1 MYYYSFLLY
10 QVEESSSKV
19 QSLHSQAEIVLSGLN
34 EDNILAE
41 QQKSESLM
49 NELNSVRVFCFFL
62 HTLLGRDSQT
72 SPVYV

>member
-49 NELNSVRVFCFFL
+49 NELNLVRVFCFFL